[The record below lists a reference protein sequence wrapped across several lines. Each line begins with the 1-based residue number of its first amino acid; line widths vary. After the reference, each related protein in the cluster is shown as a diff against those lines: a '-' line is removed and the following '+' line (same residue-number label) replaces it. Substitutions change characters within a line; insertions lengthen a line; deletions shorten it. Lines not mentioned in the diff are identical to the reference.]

1 MRQRFV
7 ALLPSPWRRWGRP
20 AARRAGG
27 AAQNAAGR
35 ACPPYLSGAADF
47 AAAAIRNPNPP
58 TPFSKGGL
66 QNTYRTALPLLLLF
80 GLTMLATLASAAAT
94 PYKPGELLVKFTAP
108 LRRASATAERAA
120 VRARAGA
127 QVRTT
132 LPLTGIEVWQMAA
145 AGTDMLAVAKVVA
158 AEPAIAYATP
168 NYYVRL
174 LRLPNDPRFNEQW
187 GLHNTG
193 QSGGVAGV
201 DIDAPAAWEIST
213 GNDVVVAVTDTGV
226 NYTHPDLISNMWHN
240 PGEVPNDGIDNDLNG
255 YVDDVYGIDTADG
268 DCDPMDDD
276 GHGSHCAGIIA
287 AVGNNAQ
294 GVAGVCWNARIM
306 ALDFFDSRGWGEEAN
321 GIKCIEY
328 AIQSGARVISA
339 SWGGDP
345 YNQAMFD
352 AIDLAR
358 VSNVLF
364 VAGAGNDSTDNDIKP
379 FYPSSYTN
387 DNIVAVAASTPTDAL
402 ASFSCYG
409 TNSVDLA
416 APGYEI
422 LSTVLFSDYGY
433 KNGTSM
439 ATPFVTGAAA
449 LLLSV
454 QRDLAYPKLKQA
466 LLDNVDH
473 GPAFA
478 HKLLSGGRL
487 NVYKALLSL
496 LPVVE
501 FDRSAVFTGERTVLT
516 LYDPSLT
523 GAVAHAIALVSSA
536 GDWEP
541 LTLHERSAGG
551 FIFTNAMPVGLGP
564 VVTNNG
570 ILEGGDATQLLA
582 LHADTLHGGTVT
594 GRAVISLALDITI
607 TSTPLYVALQ
617 QQNFNVAGFN
627 NGTVPVQMA
636 VSNAVTGARAA
647 FSATNGWIA
656 PAIALAAG
664 TNTVI
669 VSGTNSFGFADA
681 ATVVLI
687 LCGPSGATNYVAT
700 SGAHVWPYLAE
711 AQAATSFAAAVAA
724 TFHGNLVLAASG
736 SYPVVN
742 LLIDKAA
749 TFKSSAGAAATIL
762 DAGGLGRALT
772 FNVPAV
778 MDGFTVQNGTGSNG
792 GGIYLGAGTLLN
804 VVAVSNRAQANGGG
818 IYCARDAHLSNC
830 TARANRAWRGAGVF
844 LDYGSAAYDSSA
856 NANVAGDRGGGF
868 YCFYATLAD
877 SRSHG
882 NYATNRAGG
891 AYCADGS
898 TVTRCI
904 LSNNWT
910 KQMGGGAYCYGGMLN
925 NSLVC
930 FNTSDSQA
938 GGVYAER
945 GCEVNNT
952 LVYGNTSKIFGGGI
966 YGKYGV
972 VNNCTIVSN
981 RAVSF
986 GGGVFADPL
995 SIRNSIIYYNTA
1007 PNGANFYATTFDA
1020 AACCT
1025 TPALTGVPT
1034 VTNSP
1039 QFCAWEQYDLRL
1051 RASSPCRNAGNNSYA
1066 PGTTDVAGQLRIV
1079 ESIVDIG
1086 AYEFALGGLQ
1096 CAFDAVPAFG
1106 PAPLSVTL
1114 SAEAWG
1120 TNVNGLVYAWDF
1132 EADGTID
1139 TNGSGVAVIE
1149 HTYTNEQS
1157 YAVALSVA
1165 TSDGATG
1172 TYLRTHYIDAV
1183 PEPMLSGMLLLLA
1196 LCTLRVRIK
1205 R

>member
-1 MRQRFV
+1 VRFH
-7 ALLPSPWRRWGRP
+7 ALLV
-20 AARRAGG
+20 
-27 AAQNAAGR
+27 
-35 ACPPYLSGAADF
+35 CV
-47 AAAAIRNPNPP
+47 AAASI
-58 TPFSKGGL
+58 
-66 QNTYRTALPLLLLF
+66 
-80 GLTMLATLASAAAT
+80 TLAAAPA

-108 LRRASATAERAA
+108 LRRASASAARAA
-120 VRARAGA
+120 VRARVGA
-127 QVRTT
+127 QVRDT
-132 LPLTGIEVWQMAA
+132 LPMTGLEVWRLAA
-145 AGTDMLAVAKVVA
+145 AGTDMLAVAKAVA
-158 AEPAIAYATP
+158 ADPTIAYATP
-168 NYYVRL
+168 NYYYRL
-174 LRLPNDPRFNEQW
+174 LRLPNDTRFNEQW

-193 QSGGVAGV
+193 QSGGVVGV

-213 GNDVVVAVTDTGV
+213 GNDVIVAVTDTGV

-240 PGEVPNDGIDNDLNG
+240 PGEVPNDGIDNDNNG

-294 GVAGVCWNARIM
+294 GVAGVCWSARIM

-328 AIQSGARVISA
+328 AIKSGARVISA

-352 AIDLAR
+352 ALDLVR

-364 VAGAGNDSTDNDIKP
+364 VAGAGNDSIDNDVKP

-387 DNIVAVAASTPTDAL
+387 DNIIAVAASTPTDAL

-433 KNGTSM
+433 KSGTSM

-449 LLLSV
+449 LLLSI
-454 QRDLAYPKLKQA
+454 QRDLSYQAVKKA
-466 LLDNVDH
+466 LLENVDPV
-473 GPAFA
+473 PAFA
-478 HKLLSGGRL
+478 NKLLTGGRL
-487 NVYKALLSL
+487 NIYKALLSI

-501 FDRSAVFTGERTVLT
+501 FDRPAVFTGERTLLT
-516 LYDPSLT
+516 LYDPTLT

-541 LTLHERSAGG
+541 LTVHERSAGG
-551 FIFTNAMPVGLGP
+551 FIFTNEILIGLGP

-570 ILEGGDATQLLA
+570 ILEGGDATQLFA

-627 NGTVPVQMA
+627 NGTVPVQMS
-636 VSNAVTGARAA
+636 VSNAVTGAHAT

-656 PAIALAAG
+656 PAITLTAG

-681 ATVVLI
+681 ASVVLM
-687 LCGPSGATNYVAT
+687 LCGPAGATNYVAT
-700 SGAHVWPYLAE
+700 SGTHVWPYLAP

-724 TFHGNLVLAASG
+724 TFHGNLVLVATG
-736 SYPVVN
+736 TYPVAN
-742 LLIDKAA
+742 LLIDKIA
-749 TFKSSAGAAATIL
+749 TFKSSAGTAATIL

-772 FNVPAV
+772 FSVPAV
-778 MDGFTVQNGTGSNG
+778 LDGFTVQHGTGSNG

-804 VVAVSNRAQANGGG
+804 IMAVSNCAQANGGG
-818 IYCARDAHLSNC
+818 IYAGRDARLSNC
-830 TARANRAWRGAGVF
+830 TARANSASRGGGIY
-844 LDYGSAAYDSSA
+844 LDYGAVAQRCVAAGNSAY
-856 NANVAGDRGGGF
+856 DRGGGA
-868 YCFYATLAD
+868 YCFYGSLAD
-877 SRSHG
+877 SSAYG

-891 AYCADGS
+891 VYCGDGS
-898 TVTRCI
+898 DVQRCV
-904 LSNNWT
+904 LSNNVT
-910 KQMGGGAYCYGGMLN
+910 KQMGGGAYCYGGTLN

-952 LVYGNTSKIFGGGI
+952 LIYGNNSKIFGGGI

-981 RAVSF
+981 QAVSF

-995 SIRNSIIYYNTA
+995 SMRNSIIYYNTA
-1007 PNGANFYATTFDA
+1007 PGGANFYATKFDA

-1034 VTNSP
+1034 VTNIP
-1039 QFCAWEQYDLRL
+1039 QFCGWEQYDLRL

-1066 PGTTDVAGQLRIV
+1066 PGATDVAGQPRIA

-1086 AYEFALGGLQ
+1086 AYEFALGGVQ
-1096 CAFDAVPAFG
+1096 CAFDAAPAFG
-1106 PAPLSVTL
+1106 PAPLSVTFN
-1114 SAEAWG
+1114 AEAWG
-1120 TNVNGLVYAWDF
+1120 TNLHDLVYAWDF

-1139 TNGSGVAVIE
+1139 TNGSGVAVVE
-1149 HTYTNEQS
+1149 HTYTNEQI
-1157 YAVALSVA
+1157 YAVALQVA
-1165 TSDGATG
+1165 TGSGATG
-1172 TYLRTHYIDAV
+1172 GYLRVNAVEVV
-1183 PEPMLSGMLLLLA
+1183 PEPVYALLVCLGLVS
-1196 LCTLRVRIK
+1196 LRRRVPPFINMHDSDFNASREVP
-1205 R
+1205 